1 MTMEIPTIQDLDQV
15 HKDFEILE
23 PRDLFYR
30 AATEL
35 VDLAISGKTKLSL
48 AEAIAVLLQA
58 WNICRFLGSSVS

>member
-1 MTMEIPTIQDLDQV
+1 MTMEIPTIHDLDQS

-48 AEAIAVLLQA
+48 AEAIAVLLQT